1 MSDPAPLSAEDVA
14 KVAVLARL
22 NLTDEEIERF
32 TGQLASILGHAAD
45 LAALDLSSL
54 KVTEHPL
61 ELTNVLRAD
70 EVRPSLD
77 RAEVLSQAPAVADH
91 RFLVPQIV
99 GEEA

>member
-1 MSDPAPLSAEDVA
+1 MSDPTPLTAEDVA

-22 NLTDEEIERF
+22 NLSAEEIERF

-54 KVTEHPL
+54 KLTEHPL

-77 RAEVLSQAPAVADH
+77 RAEVLSQAPAVASD

-99 GEEA
+99 GDEG

>member
-1 MSDPAPLSAEDVA
+1 MSDPTPLTAEDVA

-22 NLTDEEIERF
+22 NLSAAEIERF

-54 KVTEHPL
+54 KLTEHPL

-77 RAEVLSQAPAVADH
+77 RAEVLSQAPAVASD

-99 GEEA
+99 GDEG